1 MTFQMKWDT
10 CDDLTNYVLQLG
22 DDALVLGHRLSEW
35 CGHGP
40 ILEQDIAL
48 SNISLDLIGLARQY
62 YQYAA
67 ELIGDDMTE
76 DHIAYLRDVGDFH
89 NHSMMEQPNGHW
101 GDTLVRQCLYDVF
114 HQDYLTALT
123 GSSDQRLAAIAV
135 KALKE
140 VNYHVQFSSE
150 WLIRLG
156 DGTQESHDKVQNSLQ
171 DLMTYSAEFFQ
182 ASKAEAW
189 ALTQGVGPD
198 VAALKPRWD
207 NRMDTL
213 ISQATL
219 NRPAADAAIWQGK
232 EGSHGEF
239 LALLL
244 SEMQSLPRSYPDAT
258 W

>member
-1 MTFQMKWDT
+1 
-10 CDDLTNYVLQLG
+10 
-22 DDALVLGHRLSEW
+22 
-35 CGHGP
+35 
-40 ILEQDIAL
+40 
-48 SNISLDLIGLARQY
+48 
-62 YQYAA
+62 
-67 ELIGDDMTE
+67 
-76 DHIAYLRDVGDFH
+76 
-89 NHSMMEQPNGHW
+89 
-101 GDTLVRQCLYDVF
+101 LVRQCLYDVF

-123 GSSDQRLAAIAV
+123 RSSDQRLAAIAV

-171 DLMTYSAEFFQ
+171 GLMTYSAEFFQ
-182 ASKAEAW
+182 ASKADVW
-189 ALTQGVGPD
+189 ALKQGVGPD
-198 VAALKPRWD
+198 VAALKPGWD
-207 NRMDTL
+207 SRMDAL

-219 NRPAADAAIWQGK
+219 SRPAADAAIWQGK